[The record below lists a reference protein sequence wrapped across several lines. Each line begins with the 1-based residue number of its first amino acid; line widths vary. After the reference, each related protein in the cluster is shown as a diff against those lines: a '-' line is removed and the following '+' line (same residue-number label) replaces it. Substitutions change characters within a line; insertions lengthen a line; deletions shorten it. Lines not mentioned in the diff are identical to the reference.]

1 MDTPNINVRS
11 PQRPSY
17 VDQTAEVAK
26 GQGVSDDYYTEIVS
40 TVLSLCGLKDP
51 LTVTKTPSN
60 ANAGLQDG
68 PTGVP
73 SLDNPSDRKQLEKDL
88 EKLIAYLQLDN
99 DKRQTE
105 MAKHRIEVQKSEVE
119 ERHAAQMEKLK
130 ESMDALNFSNGMGLG
145 MKIFGWV
152 MAAAAVAMAVVASVA
167 SGGAAAVPIAA
178 AVMSVVMAT
187 ATTTGGMEKATELAT
202 DAFEWMGMGKDGAAI
217 AGAIAVAVGAILLSL
232 ACVGITYLATRAPA
246 EIAKAVG
253 EGAKAGASIAS
264 NASNAASSGGKAAT
278 EAATTA
284 LQTLMKD
291 VQKWMLVGT
300 TGVGMVGTV
309 ASGVASYHGYEA
321 GLTQSELSEIE
332 KFLAIMRQRVD
343 ESQEE
348 LEILLQQIQGTISN
362 LIKILDSATDTQMEI
377 AQQMGAMA

>member
-1 MDTPNINVRS
+1 MDLPNVNVRS
-11 PQRPSY
+11 SQRPSH
-17 VDQTAEVAK
+17 VDQTGAMSK
-26 GQGVSDDYYTEIVS
+26 GQGVSSDYYTEIVS
-40 TVLSLCGLKDP
+40 NVLTLYGLQDP
-51 LTVTKTPSN
+51 VTVTKTPPN
-60 ANAGLQDG
+60 TNTGKQEG

-73 SLDNPSDRKQLEKDL
+73 SLDNPADLKRLEKDL
-88 EKLIAYLQLDN
+88 EKLISYLQLDN

-119 ERHAAQMEKLK
+119 ERHTAQMEKLK

-152 MAAAAVAMAVVASVA
+152 MAAASIAMAVVASVA
-167 SGGAAAVPIAA
+167 TGGAAAVPIAA
-178 AVMSVVMAT
+178 AVMSVLMAT
-187 ATTTGGMEKATELAT
+187 ATTTGAMEKLTEWATA
-202 DAFEWMGMGKDGAAI
+202 AAEWMGMSKDAAKI

-232 ACVGITYLATRAPA
+232 AVVGGTYLLTKAPE
-246 EIAKAVG
+246 EIAKAAG
-253 EGAKAGASIAS
+253 EGAKAGLSIAANATSAGAKSGS
-264 NASNAASSGGKAAT
+264 NVAT
-278 EAATTA
+278 SA
-284 LQTLMKD
+284 LQSLMKD
-291 VQKWMLVGT
+291 VQKWMLVGMA
-300 TGVGMVGTV
+300 GAGLGGTI
-309 ASGVASYHGYEA
+309 ASGVASYHGYQA

-377 AQQMGAMA
+377 AQQMGVMA